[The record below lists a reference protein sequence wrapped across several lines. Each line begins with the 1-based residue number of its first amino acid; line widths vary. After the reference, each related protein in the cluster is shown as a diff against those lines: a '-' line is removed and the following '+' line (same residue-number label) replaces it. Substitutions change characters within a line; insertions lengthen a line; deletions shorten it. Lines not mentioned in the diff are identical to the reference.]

1 MVCIPRGRRQKM
13 VIHKSERLPINVQ
26 EDIVRARHMAR
37 QWAVDAS
44 FKLVDQTK
52 FVTAVSELARNT
64 LIYGKGGSMLLDA
77 VEKGPRKGLRA
88 TFEDKGPGIP
98 NIEKAMENG
107 FPTGGGLGLGLGGS
121 KRLCHE
127 FEIISKPG
135 EGTRITIVRW
145 A

>member
-1 MVCIPRGRRQKM
+1 M
-13 VIHKSERLPINVQ
+13 VIHKSERLPIIVQ

-64 LIYGKGGSMLLDA
+64 LIYGKGGSMLLEA
-77 VEKGPRKGLRA
+77 VEKNLGKGLRA

-98 NIEKAMENG
+98 NIEQALQNG
-107 FPTGGGLGLGLGGS
+107 FTTGGGLGLGLGGA
-121 KRLCHE
+121 KRLSHE
-127 FEIISKPG
+127 FEIVSKLG
-135 EGTRITIVRW
+135 EGTRITVARW